1 MDHDSFKTFDD
12 VEFQYSLPGHCT
24 HVLAKDCTKNNVFMV
39 LLSKETEMPDK
50 KVIEIF
56 VEREKIR
63 IEHLVEG
70 RYQIQVGFKLVNCN
84 SKLRVVVGGQIIHFQ
99 GWNRM

>member
-12 VEFQYSLPGHCT
+12 VEFQYSLPGRCT

-39 LLSKETEMPDK
+39 LMSKETEIPDK

-56 VEREKIR
+56 VENQKIR
-63 IEHLVEG
+63 IEHLLED
-70 RYQIQVGFKLVNCN
+70 RYQIQVGFN
-84 SKLRVVVGGQIIHFQ
+84 SSVVIASCELY
-99 GWNRM
+99 